1 MYLQVA
7 GDFAVEFRWRDL
19 LSKSVEVWIVN
30 IENQNCGGKSRCRC
44 PNRNAPLG
52 ETHYGHGAR
61 HHRSD
66 DGIDHENLA
75 SVVAIYQRS
84 RKKTPEERNHVDGHI
99 KGTKQSRSSDDG
111 GEIPWNSNQQ
121 DSLGSSGNGIR
132 GKKEVKGPGIF
143 HWLNR
148 IGYLSGTVLPERRKF
163 TQDMKE
169 FTPAQS
175 SAYATLAQHCSYRE
189 RSAAEVLQKME
200 RMGIIEAER
209 PALLDKLQQD
219 GFQSE
224 SRFAR
229 AFSRDKVNL
238 EEWGR
243 IKIRQHLQQRGVE
256 ESQIQDAFTFIDEE
270 LYHANLSRI
279 LKRHAAGLRG
289 KSAFELRGRLLRF
302 ASGRGYET
310 DLIWNHIRE
319 LGLGDQQDQDEESG
333 SDAASN

>member
-1 MYLQVA
+1 M
-7 GDFAVEFRWRDL
+7 
-19 LSKSVEVWIVN
+19 
-30 IENQNCGGKSRCRC
+30 
-44 PNRNAPLG
+44 
-52 ETHYGHGAR
+52 
-61 HHRSD
+61 
-66 DGIDHENLA
+66 
-75 SVVAIYQRS
+75 
-84 RKKTPEERNHVDGHI
+84 
-99 KGTKQSRSSDDG
+99 
-111 GEIPWNSNQQ
+111 
-121 DSLGSSGNGIR
+121 
-132 GKKEVKGPGIF
+132 
-143 HWLNR
+143 
-148 IGYLSGTVLPERRKF
+148 LPERRKF